1 MDNASDEIV
10 VLENIINA
18 KKKNLSKIDQQKS
31 VESLSILLS
40 DRQTMEKGLDMLF
53 MLPSRVGRESFLT
66 AWQTSS
72 DDSYKAQLIEQFRSH
87 KSTGNAQGQFKCLP
101 VARVLIEDAPD
112 TALKIMTDWC
122 LRVTKSNHKIPGSK
136 AVRHFRDEI
145 INGNVLKDLRLQGNV
160 NARQMSAIALI
171 LLYCLLSDKPERES
185 PERVFGY
192 LEWINGSGVRIS
204 FTTDT
209 SKEILNVMREWS
221 EDVIDAVFN
230 AGMLT
235 GVNKEQIAIVPT
247 VTVEAPTLVE
257 SSTVIAQDSAPFEPS
272 KPTNNQ
278 QGDRV
283 VKLKT
288 NTTPDKL
295 QIKTMLWTVQDYVER
310 LAEEADRHK
319 SEAEAE
325 KKRYNSEKRIRI
337 DIQEKLQEVT
347 DDLAT
352 KEREINR
359 LNNELFTT
367 KETCLSLEDTI
378 LTNNEQYQEK
388 MNELLSMSEDRST
401 YAVTEFKNVVW
412 GSLRIEYI
420 DFMSVIDDE
429 VTVELAENFKVQ
441 LINVFN
447 ILKERGMVF

>member
-1 MDNASDEIV
+1 
-10 VLENIINA
+10 
-18 KKKNLSKIDQQKS
+18 
-31 VESLSILLS
+31 
-40 DRQTMEKGLDMLF
+40 
-53 MLPSRVGRESFLT
+53 
-66 AWQTSS
+66 
-72 DDSYKAQLIEQFRSH
+72 
-87 KSTGNAQGQFKCLP
+87 
-101 VARVLIEDAPD
+101 
-112 TALKIMTDWC
+112 
-122 LRVTKSNHKIPGSK
+122 
-136 AVRHFRDEI
+136 
-145 INGNVLKDLRLQGNV
+145 
-160 NARQMSAIALI
+160 
-171 LLYCLLSDKPERES
+171 
-185 PERVFGY
+185 
-192 LEWINGSGVRIS
+192 
-204 FTTDT
+204 
-209 SKEILNVMREWS
+209 MREWS